1 MPHVRRAPRA
11 NPPHAP
17 LHAPHAAAHV
27 AAHDVRHAFREPS
40 GPHGPHTAGST
51 TGNTAAHPG
60 ECASCRAVPGDLR
73 PHAGPSRWLDA
84 LLGPLACTVG
94 LAVALTTLL
103 TGCGD
108 KTPQGEAVVMRAC
121 RICHGTERICA
132 DIGKLD
138 RAGWEKTVD
147 RMIAGGA
154 SVTPEERTAVIDW
167 LSTRKPGDKPLC
179 P

>member
-1 MPHVRRAPRA
+1 MPDARRTPHGARDDA
-11 NPPHAP
+11 HHDSGKSRPPHAS
-17 LHAPHAAAHV
+17 
-27 AAHDVRHAFREPS
+27 R
-40 GPHGPHTAGST
+40 TAG
-51 TGNTAAHPG
+51 NTVAHTRRYGAASRAAPG
-60 ECASCRAVPGDLR
+60 CLR
-73 PHAGPSRWLDA
+73 PHNAPARWLGV
-84 LLGPLACTVG
+84 LLGPLVLAAG
-94 LAVALTTLL
+94 LAVTLGTLL

-108 KTPQGEAVVMRAC
+108 KTPPGEVVTMRAC
-121 RICHGTERICA
+121 RICHGADRICA

-154 SVTPEERTAVIDW
+154 SVTPEERTVVIEW

>member
-1 MPHVRRAPRA
+1 MPHARRV
-11 NPPHAP
+11 PHAEP
-17 LHAPHAAAHV
+17 LHAPRAAARV
-27 AAHDVRHAFREPS
+27 AARVTAHDARHAFEEPS
-40 GPHGPHTAGST
+40 DPHAPRT
-51 TGNTAAHPG
+51 TGNTTGSNA
-60 ECASCRAVPGDLR
+60 
-73 PHAGPSRWLDA
+73 PSRWLGA
-84 LLGPLACTVG
+84 LLGPQACTVG
-94 LAVALTTLL
+94 VAMALATLL

-108 KTPQGEAVVMRAC
+108 KTPPGETVVMRAC

-154 SVTPEERTAVIDW
+154 SVTPEERAAVIDW

>member
-1 MPHVRRAPRA
+1 MPHAHRASHADPLHVPHDTAHAAARDAINDARRAFGEPPA
-11 NPPHAP
+11 PHAP
-17 LHAPHAAAHV
+17 
-27 AAHDVRHAFREPS
+27 R
-40 GPHGPHTAGST
+40 T
-51 TGNTAAHPG
+51 TGNAAV
-60 ECASCRAVPGDLR
+60 AN
-73 PHAGPSRWLDA
+73 GPSRWLGA
-84 LLGPLACTVG
+84 LLGPLVLTAG
-94 LAVALTTLL
+94 LVMTLGTLL

-108 KTPQGEAVVMRAC
+108 KTPPGEVAVMRAC

-154 SVTPEERTAVIDW
+154 NVTPEERIVVIDW
-167 LSTRKPGDKPLC
+167 LSARKPGDKPLC

>member
-1 MPHVRRAPRA
+1 MPHACR
-11 NPPHAP
+11 PPHADP
-17 LHAPHAAAHV
+17 LHAPQDT
-27 AAHDVRHAFREPS
+27 AHDAGNHARHAFGGPS
-40 GPHGPHTAGST
+40 
-51 TGNTAAHPG
+51 
-60 ECASCRAVPGDLR
+60 D
-73 PHAGPSRWLDA
+73 PHAPRTTRNAMVPSRSSRWLSA
-84 LLGPLACTVG
+84 LLGPLTLTAG
-94 LAVALTTLL
+94 LATLL

-108 KTPQGEAVVMRAC
+108 RTPPGEVVVMRAC

-154 SVTPEERTAVIDW
+154 NVTPEERIVVIDW
-167 LSTRKPGDKPLC
+167 LSARKPGDKPLC